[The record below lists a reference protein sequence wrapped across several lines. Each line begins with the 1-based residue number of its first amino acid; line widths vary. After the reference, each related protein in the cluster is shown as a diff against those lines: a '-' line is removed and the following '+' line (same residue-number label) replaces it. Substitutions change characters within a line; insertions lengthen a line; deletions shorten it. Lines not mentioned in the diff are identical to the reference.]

1 MPSQQYPRG
10 LHLIFSCFLCRSFF
24 SHPKIPITE
33 ITKTNTIIKY
43 LLLFNIQKRCLFS
56 SLIEENSYLDFIL
69 FPLKMKSKYYD
80 KVCHDKFIDK

>member
-1 MPSQQYPRG
+1 M
-10 LHLIFSCFLCRSFF
+10 
-24 SHPKIPITE
+24 
-33 ITKTNTIIKY
+33 IIKY